1 MSVALS
7 FDRKAVELTWDDKL
21 VVGDTVNIRCVNP
34 NGGDVS
40 TREAD
45 NDGRATVTFPK
56 DYSGDCEVTVS
67 GSESGED
74 TGTIS
79 V

>member
-1 MSVALS
+1 MSVAIS
-7 FDRKAVELTWDDKL
+7 FDRKAVELTWDNKL
-21 VVGDTVNIRCVNP
+21 VVGDEVDIVCINP
-34 NGGDVS
+34 DGGDVS
-40 TREAD
+40 TRKAG
-45 NDGRATVTFPK
+45 NDGRATVTFPA
-56 DYSGDCEVTVS
+56 DYSGSCEVTVS